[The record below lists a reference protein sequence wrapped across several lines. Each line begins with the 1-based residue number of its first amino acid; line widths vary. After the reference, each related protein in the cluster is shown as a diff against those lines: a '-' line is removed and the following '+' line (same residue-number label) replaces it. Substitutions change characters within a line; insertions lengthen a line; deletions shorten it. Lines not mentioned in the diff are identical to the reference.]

1 MKFKRL
7 NLKLS
12 WIAIIFLSLIF
23 HLYCSISNIQEV
35 RKKYPSFEK
44 FSSSCSSFDL
54 MHMISRDFLYFGKF
68 RTTTPLQITWEDGAY
83 LLQFD
88 YKDQGSIVKYNLYVN
103 NSKEMEVFL
112 EFCPD
117 IVKKYIGKIP
127 YAKENLLIS
136 EKEDRT
142 KSISNTMKSEENDC
156 DTFIGEMSCGTTNN
170 LYKVSKEGNK
180 FNLILDFKG
189 TKTVSPFICRDKK
202 LNRDIE
208 DLTFKEMISFLDKV
222 SKEKMLKNPGIYQ
235 VVNKGEVTY
244 EYYDPYKKITVKY
257 NCTLKQ

>member
-1 MKFKRL
+1 
-7 NLKLS
+7 
-12 WIAIIFLSLIF
+12 
-23 HLYCSISNIQEV
+23 
-35 RKKYPSFEK
+35 
-44 FSSSCSSFDL
+44 
-54 MHMISRDFLYFGKF
+54 
-68 RTTTPLQITWEDGAY
+68 
-83 LLQFD
+83 
-88 YKDQGSIVKYNLYVN
+88 
-103 NSKEMEVFL
+103 
-112 EFCPD
+112 
-117 IVKKYIGKIP
+117 
-127 YAKENLLIS
+127 
-136 EKEDRT
+136 
-142 KSISNTMKSEENDC
+142 MKSEENDC

-222 SKEKMLKNPGIYQ
+222 SKEKMLKNPVIYQ